1 MPDLDLST
9 IDETQEHYGD
19 APKINREE
27 SVLDSDTNQV
37 AMGVPGSLSNRPPVA
52 ANQMTNGTEE
62 NRSPEALSKH
72 SESKRDYSYDRS
84 VQHIQHPGFAVKRLN
99 VAVVLNQN
107 APALKNWKPEQTTQL
122 TALLN
127 NAAGIDAQRGDN
139 LTLSLL
145 NFVPQVAPVE
155 PVIPLW
161 KDDSVLAWVRLIGC
175 GLLALLLLFFVVR
188 PLMKRLTAVR
198 TPVIAP
204 EPEAVSEPWIA
215 TPEEERKNVD
225 LPSLPGDDSLPSQ
238 SSGLEVKLE
247 FLQKLAMSDTDRVAE
262 VLRQWITSNERID
275 NK

>member
-1 MPDLDLST
+1 KTRASVANVLDSLVGTGNYRVSVMPDLDLST

-37 AMGVPGSLSNRPPVA
+37 AMGVPGSLSNRPPIA

-127 NAAGIDAQRGDN
+127 NAAGIDAQR
-139 LTLSLL
+139 
-145 NFVPQVAPVE
+145 
-155 PVIPLW
+155 
-161 KDDSVLAWVRLIGC
+161 
-175 GLLALLLLFFVVR
+175 
-188 PLMKRLTAVR
+188 
-198 TPVIAP
+198 
-204 EPEAVSEPWIA
+204 
-215 TPEEERKNVD
+215 
-225 LPSLPGDDSLPSQ
+225 
-238 SSGLEVKLE
+238 
-247 FLQKLAMSDTDRVAE
+247 
-262 VLRQWITSNERID
+262 
-275 NK
+275 

>member
-1 MPDLDLST
+1 M
-9 IDETQEHYGD
+9 
-19 APKINREE
+19 
-27 SVLDSDTNQV
+27 
-37 AMGVPGSLSNRPPVA
+37 
-52 ANQMTNGTEE
+52 
-62 NRSPEALSKH
+62 
-72 SESKRDYSYDRS
+72 
-84 VQHIQHPGFAVKRLN
+84 
-99 VAVVLNQN
+99 AVVLNQN

-145 NFVPQVAPVE
+145 NFVPQAVPVE
-155 PVIPLW
+155 PIIPLW

-188 PLMKRLTAVR
+188 PVMKRLTAVR
-198 TPVIAP
+198 APIITP
-204 EPEAVSEPWIA
+204 ESEAVSEPWIA
-215 TPEEERKNVD
+215 MPEEERKNVD

>member
-37 AMGVPGSLSNRPPVA
+37 AMGVPGSLSNRPPIA
-52 ANQMTNGTEE
+52 ANQMSNGTEE

-127 NAAGIDAQRGDN
+127 NAAGSTPSVVTISPYRYS
-139 LTLSLL
+139 TLYRRRCLS
-145 NFVPQVAPVE
+145 N
-155 PVIPLW
+155 
-161 KDDSVLAWVRLIGC
+161 RLFHCGKMTAYWPGC
-175 GLLALLLLFFVVR
+175 G
-188 PLMKRLTAVR
+188 
-198 TPVIAP
+198 
-204 EPEAVSEPWIA
+204 
-215 TPEEERKNVD
+215 
-225 LPSLPGDDSLPSQ
+225 
-238 SSGLEVKLE
+238 
-247 FLQKLAMSDTDRVAE
+247 
-262 VLRQWITSNERID
+262 
-275 NK
+275 

>member
-9 IDETQEHYGD
+9 IDETREHYGD
-19 APKINREE
+19 TPKINREE
-27 SVLDSDTNQV
+27 NVLDSDTNQV

-127 NAAGIDAQRGDN
+127 NAAGIDVQRGDN

-161 KDDSVLAWVRLIGC
+161 KDDSVLASGAADWLRPAGSVVAVLC
-175 GLLALLLLFFVVR
+175 GAPGNETPDGGACAGYHTRTGSRQRTVDCHAGR
-188 PLMKRLTAVR
+188 GAQKRRSAVAAR
-198 TPVIAP
+198 
-204 EPEAVSEPWIA
+204 
-215 TPEEERKNVD
+215 R
-225 LPSLPGDDSLPSQ
+225 
-238 SSGLEVKLE
+238 
-247 FLQKLAMSDTDRVAE
+247 
-262 VLRQWITSNERID
+262 
-275 NK
+275 

>member
-1 MPDLDLST
+1 
-9 IDETQEHYGD
+9 
-19 APKINREE
+19 
-27 SVLDSDTNQV
+27 
-37 AMGVPGSLSNRPPVA
+37 MGVPGSLSNRPPVA

-107 APALKNWKPEQTTQL
+107 APALKNWKPEQTAQL

-127 NAAGIDAQRGDN
+127 NAAGIDVQRGDN

-145 NFVPQVAPVE
+145 NFVPQAVPVE
-155 PVIPLW
+155 PIIPLW
-161 KDDSVLAWVRLIGC
+161 KDDRVLAWVRLIGC
-175 GLLALLLLFFVVR
+175 GLLALLLLLFVVR

-198 TPVIAP
+198 APVITP

-215 TPEEERKNVD
+215 MPEEERKNVD